1 MKEKVLERVEHYR
14 DEIIGLVQK
23 MIQTK
28 SYSKQ
33 EEDQVK
39 LLVKT
44 MQNLGY
50 DEAFTDALGN
60 AIGKIGNGDKVI
72 FYDGHIDTVEVVDP
86 ANWQYPPFDAE
97 IHDNKIYGRGTVD
110 EKSGVACMI
119 YAGKIMKEL
128 GLLDG
133 YTLYVIGSVMEEDC
147 DGYCHIH
154 IHDHEKIEA
163 DYAVLAEPTN
173 MDVYRGHRGRME
185 MIVKVKGKAA
195 HGAHCDRGDN
205 AIYKM
210 ASLVKEIEELHK
222 RLKVDDF
229 LGKGSITI
237 SKIESTA
244 PSQCSVSD
252 SCTIYLDRRLTV
264 GETKESAVQEIKDL
278 PSYEK
283 IGAKVEVLEY
293 DQKAW
298 TGFRARQEAYFP
310 TWVLPE
316 KHELVQAAKKAADMF
331 NKKET
336 KISRWVF
343 STNGVATMGRYNI
356 PTIGFAPGREEL
368 AHSIEEYVEIDELI
382 TATQIYAMIPSL
394 LKEQGE

>member
-1 MKEKVLERVEHYR
+1 MREKVLERVEHYR
-14 DEIIGLVQK
+14 DDIIGLVQK

-28 SYSKQ
+28 SYSKK

-39 LLVKT
+39 LLVRT

-50 DEAFTDALGN
+50 DEVFTDKLGN
-60 AIGKIGNGDKVI
+60 AIGRVGNGDKVI
-72 FYDGHIDTVEVVDP
+72 FYDGHIDTVEVVDN
-86 ANWQYPPFDAE
+86 ANWQYPPFAAE
-97 IHDNKIYGRGTVD
+97 IHDGKIFGRGTVD
-110 EKSGVACMI
+110 EKSAVGCMI

-128 GLLDG
+128 GLLEG

-154 IHDHEKIEA
+154 IHDEEKIEA
-163 DYAVLAEPTN
+163 DYAVLGEPTN

-185 MIVKVKGKAA
+185 MTVRVKGKSA

-264 GETKESAVQEIKDL
+264 GETKGSAVQEIKEL
-278 PSYEK
+278 PSYKK
-283 IGAKVEVLEY
+283 IGAQVKVLNY
-293 DQKAW
+293 DQLAW

-336 KISRWVF
+336 KISRWIF

-368 AHSIEEYVEIDELI
+368 AHSVEEYVEIEELI
-382 TATQIYAMIPSL
+382 TATQVYVMIPSFL
-394 LKEQGE
+394 